1 MSSFLGKIL
10 YAILGLAFV
19 GYLAFQLE
27 GLVFGSVLSLEEPRN
42 GEHIRSGHVLIKGE
56 AKGVNTL
63 DLNGRK
69 IFTSEDGKFEE
80 ELILPYG
87 FNIIQVTAEGRFG
100 RKFNEQRMVY
110 ITGL

>member
-1 MSSFLGKIL
+1 MSSFLGRIL

-27 GLVFGSVLSLEEPRN
+27 GLVFGSVLTLAEPQD
-42 GEHIRSGHVLIKGE
+42 GAHLRSGHVTVKGE
-56 AKGVNTL
+56 ARGVNTL